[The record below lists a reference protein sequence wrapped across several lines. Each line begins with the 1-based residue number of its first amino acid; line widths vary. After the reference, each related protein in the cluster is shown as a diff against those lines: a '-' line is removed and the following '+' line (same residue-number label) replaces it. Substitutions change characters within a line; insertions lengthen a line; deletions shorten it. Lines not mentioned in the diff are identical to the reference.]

1 MEKQNTARNI
11 MEGLKDFQRETV
23 NRIIQL
29 YKNGQK
35 RVLISDEVGLGKTL
49 IARGTIAKFADF
61 AREQGK
67 NRIRVVYICSN
78 AAIADQNLEKLCIT
92 EDVQRESVAG
102 SRLSVQHLNIF
113 YKEAETAKKN
123 LIGMIPLTPDTS
135 FRMTTGC
142 GLLWERAVLF
152 AILLHVP
159 ELKKYIK
166 PLEQIMQAGA
176 SVGWNEWAKEYG
188 IFKVSECD
196 RLTKGKYLKY
206 MLKKVSKGLKTKNQ
220 DGNTLLDD
228 LIKKCREVK
237 KSGKA
242 EKINEIIGRLR
253 YLFAEISLEKL
264 NPDLVIL
271 DEFQRFKYLIKSEND
286 SEMGMLADKFFNSKS
301 VYMLLLSATPY
312 KMYSTLEEIDES
324 LVDEHFSEFFN
335 VMDFLNNTEDKQI
348 EFKNIWEDYSK
359 RLKGFMIGDISIIQA
374 KNTAQEAMYGS
385 VCRTER
391 ISTKESADIID
402 ITNTHKE
409 LDVDEY
415 DIKSYIKARSL
426 VELIEESYHLPI
438 DYIKSC
444 PYIMSFMKDYKLK
457 KDIVKY
463 FSNNPEKVKEID
475 KSTRDVL
482 WLKREDINNF
492 KPIRCNNARL
502 EAIKKHV
509 FSQKSELLLWVPPSK
524 PYYAPT
530 GVFKDVKNFSK
541 TLIFSSW
548 EMVPRMISCMLS
560 YEEERRT
567 IGALVKNNE
576 DIAVRYFS
584 SEKKSY
590 PGPRMRFS
598 ISDKRLNGMSLF
610 CLLYP
615 SNFLTECYNPL
626 DCMNRSISLKEIERK
641 IEEKISKKLEK
652 YKTPISGVIDQ
663 RWYYMAPL
671 LLDPPGYV
679 TEWLNGD
686 NNLLYDEEDISFI
699 FLKHLEQLRK
709 LFYNNIYKFELGR
722 KPKDLYFVLA
732 NMAIA
737 SPAVCINR
745 LYRLYSD
752 GKNYESVLPTQVA
765 KRFIDMMNKPDST
778 AIVELVCGKNNE
790 DAHWKNVLTYYK
802 QGNIQSMFDEYAHL
816 LANGYEGENV
826 VFKLHKDI
834 MSNMNL
840 RTTPYE
846 IDTWQNFNK
855 TINEQKIIPT
865 RIRTHFAVAF
875 TKGEGSDT
883 DTNRKKLVRSAFNSP
898 FRPFVLTSTSIGQ
911 EGLDF
916 HNYCRKI
923 VHWNL
928 PSNPID
934 LEQREGRIN
943 RFKCLAIRQNV
954 AKRYGNIIFKS
965 NIWEELFQEA
975 KLMESSKKSS
985 DLIPYWGLKETK
997 DMIRIERI
1005 VPMYPL
1011 SKDQEAY
1018 ERLIKILSLYRLTL
1032 GQARQEELLEYL
1044 IQNESGKENLEELF
1058 MNLSPYFRKV

>member
-1 MEKQNTARNI
+1 MERQNTAQNI
-11 MEGLKDFQRETV
+11 MEGLKDFQKETV

-29 YKNGQK
+29 YESGQK

-49 IARGTIAKFADF
+49 IAGGTIAKFADF
-61 AREQGK
+61 ARKQGK
-67 NRIRVVYICSN
+67 KRISVVYICSN

-92 EDVQRESVAG
+92 EDVQRESVEG
-102 SRLSVQHLNIF
+102 SRLSIQHLNIF
-113 YKEAETAKKN
+113 YNEAESAEEN
-123 LIGMIPLTPDTS
+123 SVRLIPLTPDTS
-135 FRMTTGC
+135 FYMATGC
-142 GLLWERAVLF
+142 GQSWERAVLF
-152 AILLHVP
+152 AILLHIP
-159 ELKKYIK
+159 ELTKYIK
-166 PLEQIMQAGA
+166 PLERIMQARA
-176 SVGWNEWAKEYG
+176 SAGWNEWAKQLG
-188 IFKVSECD
+188 IVEVSECN

-206 MLKKVSKGLKTKNQ
+206 MVKKVSKGLKAKNQ

-237 KSGKA
+237 KSRKV
-242 EKINEIIGRLR
+242 EDIDEIIGRLR
-253 YLFAEISLEKL
+253 YLFAGISLERL

-286 SEMGMLADKFFNSKS
+286 SEMGMLAGKFFNSKS

-324 LVDEHFSEFFN
+324 LLDEHFLEFFN
-335 VMDFLNNTEDKQI
+335 VMDFLNNSDDKQR
-348 EFKNIWEDYSK
+348 EFKSIWEDYSK
-359 RLKGFMIGDISIIQA
+359 HLKEFALGDISIIQA
-374 KNTAQEAMYGS
+374 KNKAQEAMYGS

-391 ISTKESADIID
+391 ISTKESADIMD
-402 ITNTHKE
+402 ITNTHKV

-415 DIKSYIKARSL
+415 DIKSYIKARRL
-426 VELIEESYHLPI
+426 VELMEKSYNLPI

-457 KDIVKY
+457 KDVVEY
-463 FSNNPEKVKEID
+463 FSDNPEKIKEID
-475 KSTRDVL
+475 KDTKDIL

-492 KPIRCNNARL
+492 KAIRCNNARL
-502 EAIKKHV
+502 EAVKKHV

-524 PYYAPT
+524 PYYAPA
-530 GVFKDVKNFSK
+530 GVFKDAENFSK

-548 EMVPRMISCMLS
+548 EMVPRMVSCMLS

-567 IGALVKNNE
+567 VGALAKNNE
-576 DIAVRYFS
+576 DITLHYFS
-584 SEKKSY
+584 SEKKTY
-590 PGPRMRFS
+590 PGARMKFS
-598 ISDKRLNGMSLF
+598 ISGSRLNSMSLF

-615 SNFLTECYNPL
+615 SRFLTECYNPI
-626 DCMNRSISLKEIERK
+626 DCMNRSMSLKEIEK
-641 IEEKISKKLEK
+641 EIAEKISKKLEK
-652 YKTPISGVIDQ
+652 YKTPLSGAIDQ

-679 TEWLNGD
+679 TEWLNW
-686 NNLLYDEEDISFI
+686 EEKKLSGEDDTDTSFSRH
-699 FLKHLEQLRK
+699 LKQLK
-709 LFYNNIYKFELGR
+709 QLFYNNIKNFELGR

-737 SPAVCINR
+737 SPAVCISR
-745 LYRLYSD
+745 LYNAYVEDINYS
-752 GKNYESVLPTQVA
+752 STLPTRAA
-765 KRFIDMMNKPDST
+765 KRFIDMMNKTDST
-778 AIVELVCGKNNE
+778 AIVELACGKNNE
-790 DAHWKNVLTYYK
+790 DAHWKNVLTYCK
-802 QGNIQSMFDEYAHL
+802 QGNIQAMLDEYAHL
-816 LANGYEGENV
+816 LSNGYKGENIV
-826 VFKLHKDI
+826 DKLHNDI
-834 MSNMNL
+834 IINIK
-840 RTTPYE
+840 TTHYE
-846 IDTWQNFNK
+846 IDTWQNFHK
-855 TINEQKIIPT
+855 TINKQGITNP

-875 TKGEGSDT
+875 TKGEGGEKDI
-883 DTNRKKLVRSAFNSP
+883 NRKKSVRAAFNSP

-1044 IQNESGKENLEELF
+1044 IQNEGGKENLEELF